1 MIYKLVAIFL
11 ISYVFFL
18 VFLFRPVKQVSDKIN
33 PLQKVV
39 LGDEPVFRSYRGGER
54 GVTMLIAVLS
64 ARNNFGR
71 RKLARSTWIKTLR
84 EKSTGADDVVFV
96 LGQRIC
102 FPHCRTQSIE
112 TKRIATEQ
120 EKYSDILLL
129 PVADKYKSSAKK
141 MLLFYVWVSQNIPQK
156 YFCILKLDDDT
167 LPNINLIRQRLVS
180 FRLQNVIQRS
190 MRWWWGDFR
199 LQRVER
205 DPSSPWYLGNMK
217 NKVFLFSDND
227 ALPFFASGWGH
238 AMSISLV
245 LDIAHYSS
253 LLKMEVWMED
263 AALGIWFDQLSSNST
278 NYVRIFDSTWGVF
291 PDTEAHTYKC
301 SNTLLALK
309 DMIPYEQTNLR
320 PSKLPLTYQK
330 SWNNLQKCGRMC
342 SCGNS
347 LDAHFYWRETEMLC
361 GNVIKE
367 HIPYGGNSSAL
378 LSCTSKIRK
387 SQNKISRD
395 TQQVK

>member
-54 GVTMLIAVLS
+54 RVTMLIAVLS

-84 EKSTGADDVVFV
+84 EKSTGADVVFV

-102 FPHCRTQSIE
+102 FPHCSTQSIE

-167 LPNINLIRQRLVS
+167 LPNIN
-180 FRLQNVIQRS
+180 
-190 MRWWWGDFR
+190 
-199 LQRVER
+199 
-205 DPSSPWYLGNMK
+205 
-217 NKVFLFSDND
+217 
-227 ALPFFASGWGH
+227 
-238 AMSISLV
+238 
-245 LDIAHYSS
+245 
-253 LLKMEVWMED
+253 
-263 AALGIWFDQLSSNST
+263 
-278 NYVRIFDSTWGVF
+278 
-291 PDTEAHTYKC
+291 
-301 SNTLLALK
+301 
-309 DMIPYEQTNLR
+309 
-320 PSKLPLTYQK
+320 
-330 SWNNLQKCGRMC
+330 
-342 SCGNS
+342 
-347 LDAHFYWRETEMLC
+347 
-361 GNVIKE
+361 
-367 HIPYGGNSSAL
+367 
-378 LSCTSKIRK
+378 
-387 SQNKISRD
+387 
-395 TQQVK
+395 